1 METSVQI
8 QDVIEEI
15 CTPPLSPLVGV
26 EVLQDLSYRRISEAE
41 LQRLVDMVAGDAA
54 ERGVVGNSNRSKIL
68 GLAEEPLRNV
78 QNYQKIRFEV
88 KDLAVRFQAFQLKE
102 NTYCV
107 NLSNNLYPED
117 ALSLSEYIRSVLA
130 LTQAEAHAQMRGT
143 LPRTVNNSVQGA
155 GIGLLWLRTQCCSF
169 EYSMLPAGDFIAYTI
184 RVSVE
189 IKNK

>member
-8 QDVIEEI
+8 QDVIEEVG
-15 CTPPLSPLVGV
+15 TPPLPPLNAV

-54 ERGVVGNSNRSKIL
+54 ARGVVGNSNRTKIL

-78 QNYQKIRFEV
+78 QNYQKIRLEV
-88 KDLAVRFQAFQLKE
+88 KDLDIHFQAFRLKD

-130 LTQAEAHAQMRGT
+130 LTQTEAHAQMRGT
-143 LPRTVNNSVQGA
+143 LPRTVNSVQGA